1 MKQIATI
8 GVLIVVLVG
17 LASGQKQVPVV
28 PETVSVPIPVSYGLV
43 IDNSGSYRTLLEKV
57 IKLVLGIVDENK
69 PGDEAFLVTFVDTPK
84 IVLRQ
89 EMTDNKDDVR
99 DSVENMFIQG
109 GPTAILDAVKYS
121 ADYLSQQA
129 KSDADRSRVLVL
141 VTDGDERESAAK
153 IDDVLKTIKS
163 ANIRVFVVAIAEEKV
178 YPKVI
183 DRLTKETGGIKY
195 TPKTRDEMTAAVKS
209 LSAAIRTK

>member
-1 MKQIATI
+1 MKQIAAL
-8 GVLIVVLVG
+8 GVLFVVLAG

-28 PETVSVPIPVSYGLV
+28 AETVANPIPVSYGLV

-57 IKLVLGIVDENK
+57 IKLVSDIVDENK
-69 PGDEAFLVTFVDTPK
+69 PGDEVFLVTFVDTPK

-89 EMTDNKDDVR
+89 EMTDSKDDVR
-99 DSVENMFIQG
+99 DSVENMYIQG

-129 KSDADRSRVLVL
+129 KSDSDRSRVLIL

-153 IDDVLKTIKS
+153 IDDVLKTIKA
-163 ANIRVFVVAIAEEKV
+163 ANIRVFVMAISEEKV
-178 YPKVI
+178 YTKVI
-183 DRLTKETGGIKY
+183 DRLSKETGGVKY
-195 TPKTRDEMTAAVKS
+195 TPKTRDEIAAAVKS

>member
-1 MKQIATI
+1 MLA
-8 GVLIVVLVG
+8 G
-17 LASGQKQVPVV
+17 LASGQKPVPAV
-28 PETVSVPIPVSYGLV
+28 PETVAGPIPVSYGLV

-57 IKLVLGIVDENK
+57 IKLVSGIVDENR

-89 EMTDNKDDVR
+89 EMTDSKDDVR

-178 YPKVI
+178 YTKVI
-183 DRLTKETGGIKY
+183 DRLSKETGGTKY
-195 TPKTRDEMTAAVKS
+195 TPKTRDEITAAVKS